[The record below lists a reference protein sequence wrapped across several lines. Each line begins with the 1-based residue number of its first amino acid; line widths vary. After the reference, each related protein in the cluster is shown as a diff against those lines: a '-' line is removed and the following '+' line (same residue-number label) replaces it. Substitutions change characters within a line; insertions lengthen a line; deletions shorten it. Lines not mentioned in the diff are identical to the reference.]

1 MHKYL
6 KSLWARLN
14 RHLGK
19 MWVRLLALVF
29 AALGGFILGKVGSPW
44 FLGLFPEEIYGD
56 ARTVISAIPF
66 TLPTFLTLWWF
77 RTYDSLQSDWRANFE
92 AGVAHIAS
100 NTPTRIEIGTE
111 MLKNVSKVTSIY
123 NREIST
129 AFIRRL
135 NQCPAEAEANPKL
148 LDTATGW
155 GYAQQMLK
163 WLKNQNKKFAL
174 HYVDLRNQ
182 DFTANIEGI
191 TVCDLLNMDK
201 DGWLTI
207 EVAHCHPQSIR
218 ELFGCCQHARSMWK
232 SGEKKYVRRLENRS
246 MNPPSSPPTGELP
259 TLPVMVSCQSCGK
272 KSKQSTNTAK

>member
-44 FLGLFPEEIYGD
+44 LLGLFPEEMYGD
-56 ARTVISAIPF
+56 VRTVIGAIPF

-92 AGVAHIAS
+92 AGIDHIAS
-100 NTPTRIEIGTE
+100 NTPTRIEVGTE

-135 NQCPAEAEANPKL
+135 NESPAEAEANRKM
-148 LDTATGW
+148 LDTSTGW
-155 GYAQQMLK
+155 KYAQQMLK
-163 WLKNQNKKFAL
+163 WLLNQNEKYDLGF
-174 HYVDLRNQ
+174 VDLRNQ
-182 DFTANIEGI
+182 DFTDVLDGI
-191 TVCDLLNMDK
+191 TICDLLNVNK
-201 DGWLTI
+201 DGFLTLEI
-207 EVAHCHPQSIR
+207 ARGDFVFLKR
-218 ELFGCCQHARSMWK
+218 LFICCSSARGMYVRAQKRDRWQIQHAEEDS
-232 SGEKKYVRRLENRS
+232 V
-246 MNPPSSPPTGELP
+246 ELP
-259 TLPVMVSCQSCGK
+259 SNQLTVSCLTCRKNS
-272 KSKQSTNTAK
+272 KSSVNTAK

>member
-29 AALGGFILGKVGSPW
+29 AALGGFTLGKVGSPW

-56 ARTVISAIPF
+56 VRTVISAVPF

-92 AGVAHIAS
+92 AGVDHIAS

-135 NQCPAEAEANPKL
+135 NQCPAEAEANYKM
-148 LDTATGW
+148 LDTSTGW
-155 GYAQQMLK
+155 KYAQQMLK
-163 WLKNQNKKFAL
+163 WLINQNEKYDLDF
-174 HYVDLRNQ
+174 VDLRNQ
-182 DFTANIEGI
+182 DFTDVIAGI
-191 TVCDLLNMDK
+191 TVCDLINMNK
-201 DGWLTI
+201 DNHLTL
-207 EVAHCHPQSIR
+207 EVARCNFKSMRDFFDCGAHTLSKWVV
-218 ELFGCCQHARSMWK
+218 ARHM
-232 SGEKKYVRRLENRS
+232 NRKQIQRS
-246 MNPPSSPPTGELP
+246 NTVEFPSVKIT
-259 TLPVMVSCQSCGK
+259 VSRDDCGGN
-272 KSKQSTNTAK
+272 SDASANTAK